1 MKEHSMRAARAEATT
16 TSPTLTAG
24 PRSPHRSAL
33 GLLVLVLG
41 VLAQALVAPAPARA
55 FRCLRFGCPAWCG
68 PVPMTLTSLSADLE
82 AIAAGT
88 TRSTVDQAFTD
99 WTRVSCTS
107 LEVSVTESLS
117 GGIPFFGDGASH
129 VGFVETDWPFDPN
142 AIGISDVQVMGGC
155 ITEADTLLNGQ
166 NFTWVLGAGDA
177 GLVNAYGALLHE
189 SGHLYGLG
197 HSQEA
202 RSVMWFLYRGGRPIL
217 EQDDFDGIC
226 DLYPRAGAPADCAVT
241 GCPLG
246 WACEASVCEP
256 LGTAGCIRHEDCEDD
271 ERCDAVTGACVVG
284 VPTGDVLGA
293 PCVDD
298 LDCLS
303 GLCAQLTTGGVCTEA
318 CDGLAPRAVACP
330 TGFLCDGD
338 AVGVCGTGLCLAG
351 RPGDASLGAPCEED
365 SDCAS
370 SMCDDAVCATPCD
383 PLIEGGCPNGFVC
396 EPGQAAGC
404 GACKPP
410 LQLGARCRFNEDC
423 ADGYC
428 ITNEGAET
436 GACATECDPAAG
448 RDACPDGFRC
458 EAMGELAL
466 CVADPIG
473 RPSLSG
479 GSCSVSVADERPSL
493 AGLAVLGL
501 LALVGRR
508 ARRRSG
514 FSCPGPS
521 ASAPRA

>member
-142 AIGISDVQVMGGC
+142 AIGISDVQVMSGC

-351 RPGDASLGAPCEED
+351 PPRRRVARRPLRRRLRLRQLHVRRRGVRHPVRPAHRGGLPQRLRLRARAGRRLRRLQAAPPAGRALPLQRRLRRRLLHHQRGRRDGRLRHASATRQPAATPVPMASAARPWATWRCAWPTPSGAP
-365 SDCAS
+365 A
-370 SMCDDAVCATPCD
+370 
-383 PLIEGGCPNGFVC
+383 
-396 EPGQAAGC
+396 
-404 GACKPP
+404 
-410 LQLGARCRFNEDC
+410 
-423 ADGYC
+423 
-428 ITNEGAET
+428 
-436 GACATECDPAAG
+436 
-448 RDACPDGFRC
+448 
-458 EAMGELAL
+458 
-466 CVADPIG
+466 
-473 RPSLSG
+473 
-479 GSCSVSVADERPSL
+479 
-493 AGLAVLGL
+493 
-501 LALVGRR
+501 
-508 ARRRSG
+508 
-514 FSCPGPS
+514 
-521 ASAPRA
+521 

>member
-1 MKEHSMRAARAEATT
+1 MTPPETT
-16 TSPTLTAG
+16 AHL
-24 PRSPHRSAL
+24 RSRPLHAL
-33 GLLVLVLG
+33 GSTFVVVALTLLGHALLG
-41 VLAQALVAPAPARA
+41 PTPARA

-68 PVPMTLTSLSADLE
+68 PVQMTLTSRSADLE
-82 AIAAGT
+82 AIGAGT
-88 TRSTVDQAFTD
+88 TLSTVDQAFTD

-107 LEVSVTESLS
+107 LEVGVDESLS
-117 GGIPFFGDGASH
+117 SAIPFFGDGESH
-129 VGFVETDWPFDPN
+129 VGFVEADWPFDAN
-142 AIGISDVQVMGGC
+142 AIGISDVQVTGGC

-197 HSQEA
+197 HSEEP

-217 EQDDFDGIC
+217 EADDFAGIC
-226 DLYPRAGAPADCAVT
+226 DLYPRAGGDADCADT

-246 WACEASVCEP
+246 YACEASVCAP
-256 LGTAGCIRHEDCEDD
+256 LGTAGCVRHEDCEDG
-271 ERCDAVTGACVVG
+271 ERCDPVTGACVVG

-303 GLCAQLTTGGVCTEA
+303 GSCAQLTTGGVCTQA

-330 TGFLCDGD
+330 SGFLCDGD

-370 SMCDDAVCATPCD
+370 SMCDGGVCATPCD
-383 PLIEGGCPNGFVC
+383 PLVEGGCPSNFVC

-410 LQLGARCRFNEDC
+410 LPLGARCRFNEDC
-423 ADGYC
+423 ADGFC

-436 GACATECDPAAG
+436 GACATLCDMGEG
-448 RDACPDGFRC
+448 RDACPAGFRC
-458 EAMGELAL
+458 EAMGDMAL

-479 GSCSVSVADERPSL
+479 GSCTAGDPGSRPSTG
-493 AGLAVLGL
+493 GLLGFGL
-501 LALVGRR
+501 LALVSGGRR
-508 ARRRSG
+508 LRSRTTNRRR
-514 FSCPGPS
+514 F
-521 ASAPRA
+521 